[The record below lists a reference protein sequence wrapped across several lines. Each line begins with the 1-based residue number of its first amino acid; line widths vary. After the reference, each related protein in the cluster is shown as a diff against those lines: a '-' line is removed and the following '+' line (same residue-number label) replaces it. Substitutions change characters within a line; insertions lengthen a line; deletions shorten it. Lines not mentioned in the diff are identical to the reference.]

1 MVILLVDLR
10 LGLGCGQEIGMS
22 CSWSGVQT
30 RAGVE
35 MALIDVFLTA
45 FTSLCGDYLEGHQI
59 L

>member
-1 MVILLVDLR
+1 
-10 LGLGCGQEIGMS
+10 
-22 CSWSGVQT
+22 
-30 RAGVE
+30 